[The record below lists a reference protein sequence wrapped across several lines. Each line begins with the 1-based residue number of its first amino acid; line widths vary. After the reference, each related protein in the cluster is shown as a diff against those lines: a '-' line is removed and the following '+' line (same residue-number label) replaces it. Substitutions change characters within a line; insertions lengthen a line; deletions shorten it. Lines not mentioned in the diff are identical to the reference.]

1 MTGKELPQHQNG
13 SLHDFDLDLFSSLR
27 WRISMDFWSDVC
39 FSSISRE
46 GQKALK
52 KGADDG
58 TSLTH
63 QAPIALSY

>member
-1 MTGKELPQHQNG
+1 
-13 SLHDFDLDLFSSLR
+13 
-27 WRISMDFWSDVC
+27 MDFWSDVC

-63 QAPIALSY
+63 QAPIALSYWWFRNPASQLRFG